1 MSSIQEPSRTPP
13 AVEISQKYMSWHLKE
28 INESLKEV
36 VNCFKS
42 IETILK
48 NIIAKKNQQAS
59 RPVSN
64 QNEEIP
70 F

>member
-1 MSSIQEPSRTPP
+1 MSSIQEPSRIPP
-13 AVEISQKYMSWHLKE
+13 AVEVSQKYMSWHLKE
-28 INESLKEV
+28 INESLKEIA
-36 VNCFKS
+36 NCFKS
-42 IETILK
+42 VEAILK
-48 NIIAKKNQQAS
+48 NNIGRKTQQAS